1 MAAKAEVKA
10 EPLGQTIYLAAEG
23 YLDELL
29 VELGE
34 VDLVEDRLVFA
45 AGPPRPAAWAQNIW
59 YDPVLIPIQSIKQGA
74 KALRAIQRNWAHY
87 GFQHHRRAQLVTL
100 TEHGQR
106 TFAAAMRLQAPWVNG
121 LAAGIPVEQMGAA
134 QQVLVALRDRLEAG
148 ADAAA
153 KG

>member
-59 YDPVLIPIQSIKQGA
+59 LDPVRISIASIGDGA
-74 KALRAIQRNWAHY
+74 RALRGLQRNWARLPSPMGWWPLPRIGRRRPTGPISNY
-87 GFQHHRRAQLVTL
+87 GKPL
-100 TEHGQR
+100 
-106 TFAAAMRLQAPWVNG
+106 P
-121 LAAGIPVEQMGAA
+121 
-134 QQVLVALRDRLEAG
+134 
-148 ADAAA
+148 
-153 KG
+153 